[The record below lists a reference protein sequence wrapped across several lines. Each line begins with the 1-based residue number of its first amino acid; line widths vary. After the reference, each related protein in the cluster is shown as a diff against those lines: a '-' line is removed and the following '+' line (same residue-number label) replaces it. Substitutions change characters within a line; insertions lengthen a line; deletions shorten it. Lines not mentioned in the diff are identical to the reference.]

1 MKYSLCIG
9 AYKGKDVVYHLEK
22 IKEHGFQGLEYYSWW
37 DLDIKQ
43 VAKEQDRIGVGIIAT
58 CTKFFNLVDETKR
71 LEYIDGLQQTIEACK
86 ILGTKSI
93 ITQTGNVIDGMS
105 REIQQQAM
113 VETLKQCASLCEE
126 AGIILE
132 VEPLNGLVD
141 HHGHFLQYSDE
152 AVSVIDQVNSPN
164 VKLVFDVYHQ
174 QITEGNVIRN
184 ATNYIDRISHYH
196 IADNP
201 GRKQPGTGELNYIT
215 ILNAIK
221 ETGYDGYV
229 GLECGYTIDTD
240 EALKVFKQTILKN
253 VETLSV

>member
-58 CTKFFNLVDETKR
+58 CTKFFNLVDESKR
-71 LEYIDGLQQTIEACK
+71 LEYIDGIKQTIEACK

-93 ITQTGNVIDGMS
+93 ITQTGNVINGMS

-113 VETLKQCASLCEE
+113 VETLKQSASLCEE

-141 HHGHFLQYSDE
+141 HRGHFLQYSDE
-152 AVSVIDQVNSPN
+152 AVSVIDQVNSQN

-201 GRKQPGTGELNYIT
+201 GRKQPGTGELNYIN

-240 EALKVFKQTILKN
+240 EALDVFKQTILKN